1 LAQLG
6 LNPCFLQS
14 SGFPVP
20 TADNIFLPVGNTD
33 ISQIAGVAGKYLYRS
48 YGVVWTNITFIADAA
63 GNIYNVN
70 TLGQVLSP
78 STSNCFI

>member
-14 SGFPVP
+14 SGFPVAA
-20 TADNIFLPVGNTD
+20 ADNIFLPVGYTD
-33 ISQIAGVAGKYLYRS
+33 IVAGQFLYRS
-48 YGVVWTNITFIADAA
+48 YGQVWTTITAIADAA

-70 TLGQVLSP
+70 TSGQVLYP
-78 STSNCFI
+78 ATSNCFI

>member
-20 TADNIFLPVGNTD
+20 TADNIFLPVGYTD
-33 ISQIAGVAGKYLYRS
+33 ISQVALAGNFLYRS
-48 YGVVWTNITFIADAA
+48 YGVVWTNITAIADAA

-70 TLGQVLSP
+70 TSGSVLYP
-78 STSNCFI
+78 ATSNC